1 MGLCTKCSACCE
13 SFWQAVEKGNFKRW
27 VRLPRTPCAP
37 ALSKACETC
46 RRTRGL
52 RAASSL
58 GLPPRP
64 YETEG
69 PARGRRPQAVDECTH
84 LRLRGLGQSFTEA
97 TLFPPACESLTRAS
111 ASWPLTPPPHSLSW
125 LLLLAGRIFRDPVC
139 VPPGWSSDFHGEFD
153 AGPRLPPV
161 RAEESTCLCRVPT

>member
-84 LRLRGLGQSFTEA
+84 LRLRGLGRSIYGGN
-97 TLFPPACESLTRAS
+97 
-111 ASWPLTPPPHSLSW
+111 PLPTGLRVTHARLCVLAPDPPPHSLSW

-139 VPPGWSSDFHGEFD
+139 VPPSWSSDFHGEFD
-153 AGPRLPPV
+153 AGPSLPPV

>member
-84 LRLRGLGQSFTEA
+84 LRLRGLGRSIY
-97 TLFPPACESLTRAS
+97 
-111 ASWPLTPPPHSLSW
+111 
-125 LLLLAGRIFRDPVC
+125 GGNPVC
-139 VPPGWSSDFHGEFD
+139 VFTLVKSKCSFAPKKPEAQEMLPTTGVAVPSQTPVTLPLGQ
-153 AGPRLPPV
+153 PR
-161 RAEESTCLCRVPT
+161 CG